1 MRTISR
7 QPLFNIPML
16 LKVVGMLL
24 MIESAFFLLP
34 IGAGL
39 YYHEEDTLIT
49 GITAAGTFLVGLWMA
64 RRIRTTH
71 NRLSKRDGFL
81 LTSSV
86 WVAFSLFGMLPFI
99 FSPTTPC
106 NVSDA
111 FFEAMSGF
119 TTTGASTLGSRP
131 GMSNCLLLWRAVMQW
146 IGGLG
151 IILFTL
157 AVIPMLNTRGGM
169 QMFNAEMTGI
179 THDKIRPRVSQTAKS
194 LWGVYMGLTVLLAL
208 LLWAGP
214 MDFFDALC
222 TAFGT
227 LSTGGY
233 TSGIS
238 GMLAM
243 EHTYVKLVMIVFMFI
258 GGVNFALIFR
268 FITGQPRQLL
278 RNDVLRIYVIFT
290 GIMWACF
297 AVARVAAEG
306 YHGLVELLVD
316 PLFQVVAISTSTGI
330 SLLPLAGWGGF
341 TLMLTVM
348 MMFFGGCAGSTSGGA
363 KIDRMVYLFKNMR
376 NELYRCIYPNAVL
389 PVQVGGRVASPQ
401 LVGKVIAFLCIY
413 VMVIIVGACVLT
425 VMGVPVTDAI
435 FSCFSCI
442 SNTGFGTEITGLGG
456 SYDMLPGAAKW
467 VLSLIMLTGRLE
479 IFSVLVLLLPSF
491 WSRG

>member
-1 MRTISR
+1 MKPVTRS
-7 QPLFNIPML
+7 PLFNFPML
-16 LKVVGMLL
+16 FKVVGMLL
-24 MIESAFFLLP
+24 IIESAFLLVP
-34 IGAGL
+34 LVTAFIYGESDAVPVGVT
-39 YYHEEDTLIT
+39 TL
-49 GITAAGTFLVGLWMA
+49 GTFLSGLA
-64 RRIRTTH
+64 LAKGIRPSYS
-71 NRLSKRDGFL
+71 RMSKRDGFL
-81 LTSSV
+81 LTSAV
-86 WVAFSLFGMLPFI
+86 WIAFSLFGMLPFI
-99 FSPTTPC
+99 FSETSPC
-106 NVSDA
+106 SVSDA

-119 TTTGASTLGSRP
+119 TTTGASTLGSQP
-131 GMSNCLLLWRAVMQW
+131 GMSHSLLIWRAVMQW

-157 AVIPMLNTRGGM
+157 AVLPMLNTSGGM

-194 LWGVYMGLTVLLAL
+194 LWAVYTALTIVLAI

-214 MDFFDALC
+214 MSFFDALC
-222 TAFGT
+222 TSFGT

-238 GMLAM
+238 GMQAM
-243 EHTYVKLVMIVFMFI
+243 EHVYIKLVMTVFMFL
-258 GGVNFALIFR
+258 GGVNFALLFR
-268 FITGQPRQLL
+268 FLTGQPRQLM
-278 RNDVLRIYVIFT
+278 RNDVFRIYVAFT
-290 GIMWACF
+290 IVMWVCF
-297 AVARVAAEG
+297 SVAGFFAEG
-306 YHGLVELLVD
+306 YRGLESLILD

-330 SLLPLAGWGGF
+330 SLLPVAGWGGF
-341 TLMLTVM
+341 TLMLTIL

-363 KIDRMVYLFKNMR
+363 KIDRMLYLFKNTG

-413 VMVIIVGACVLT
+413 VIVVLVGSSILT
-425 VMGVPVTDAI
+425 IMDVPVTDAI

-456 SYDMLPGAAKW
+456 SYDTLPAAAKW

-479 IFSVLVLLLPSF
+479 IFSVLVLFLPSF
-491 WSRG
+491 WTRR